1 LPYLSPSGDRR
12 CQVKHR
18 LKEDRQ
24 GPAMLPEREE
34 MTRSTLFDRLNQE
47 LTEFGKKAQA
57 ALDEG
62 KLQIELLR
70 YRRKQDKVA
79 RDLGMLI
86 HRRERGGE
94 IEARRV
100 DALLVR
106 LDDLAKDIARLEGQI
121 AEARGQRAAAEQP
134 PTQTAEPP
142 VPTPTP

>member
-1 LPYLSPSGDRR
+1 LDSRFIRLGRFE
-12 CQVKHR
+12 VKHR
-18 LKEDRQ
+18 PAIDRQ
-24 GPAMLPEREE
+24 GPAMPSGRDE

-70 YRRKQDKVA
+70 YHRKQDKIA

-94 IEARRV
+94 VEARRV
-100 DALLVR
+100 DALLMR

-121 AEARGQRAAAEQP
+121 AEARRQRAAAAQQP
-134 PTQTAEPP
+134 PSEPAQPP
-142 VPTPTP
+142 VPTATP